1 MRKLRGGR
9 LKEPKEKKPKAEK
22 KDDGI
27 DAHYKKQEQ
36 QKMTQEV
43 ENLLIGGMAPADIKE
58 HLGER
63 LQRSVAWIYVIKTRL
78 KNEGKLQV

>member
-1 MRKLRGGR
+1 
-9 LKEPKEKKPKAEK
+9 
-22 KDDGI
+22 
-27 DAHYKKQEQ
+27 
-36 QKMTQEV
+36 MTQEV